1 MICAFNAR
9 GFLTD
14 PAMRSAFGLN
24 NKADDKT
31 IQKQLILK
39 KISYGS
45 LNGALVP
52 DQDKDKFETCFVQFG
67 TDGFLRQRKTTIA
80 LKYHPDAGTMDA
92 LKEANPEVYRD
103 LVHDLQRK

>member
-9 GFLTD
+9 GFLTG

-24 NKADDKT
+24 DRADDKT

-45 LNGALVP
+45 LNGALVS
-52 DQDKDKFETCFVQFG
+52 DQDKDKFETYFVFNSEQMDSFASG
-67 TDGFLRQRKTTIA
+67 KQRSRSNIIRM
-80 LKYHPDAGTMDA
+80 LERWM
-92 LKEANPEVYRD
+92 L
-103 LVHDLQRK
+103 

>member
-45 LNGALVP
+45 LNGAPNPCTPPDSLPLVHP
-52 DQDKDKFETCFVQFG
+52 SFQ
-67 TDGFLRQRKTTIA
+67 
-80 LKYHPDAGTMDA
+80 HPDDI
-92 LKEANPEVYRD
+92 
-103 LVHDLQRK
+103 

>member
-9 GFLTD
+9 GFLMD
-14 PAMRSAFGLN
+14 QAMRSAFGLN

-52 DQDKDKFETCFVQFG
+52 DQDKFETCFVFNSEQMDSFASG
-67 TDGFLRQRKTTIA
+67 KQRSRSNIIRM
-80 LKYHPDAGTMDA
+80 LERWMH
-92 LKEANPEVYRD
+92 
-103 LVHDLQRK
+103 

>member
-9 GFLTD
+9 GFLMD

-31 IQKQLILK
+31 
-39 KISYGS
+39 ISYGS

-52 DQDKDKFETCFVQFG
+52 DQDKDKFETCFVFNSEQMDSFASG
-67 TDGFLRQRKTTIA
+67 KQRSRSNIIQM
-80 LKYHPDAGTMDA
+80 LERWM
-92 LKEANPEVYRD
+92 L
-103 LVHDLQRK
+103 